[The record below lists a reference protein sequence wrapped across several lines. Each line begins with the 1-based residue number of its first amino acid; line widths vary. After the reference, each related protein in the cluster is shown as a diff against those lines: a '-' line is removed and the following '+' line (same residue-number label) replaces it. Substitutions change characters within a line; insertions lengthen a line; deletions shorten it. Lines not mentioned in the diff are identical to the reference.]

1 MVVQANNNQNTL
13 IFRQCERL
21 NPHVECDSLAK
32 SDATAHNVVTC
43 KELPKSSG
51 FMQVLHNLGINRS
64 VYFEVTLLHCSQSIR
79 NWLVHSLRLRIYLR
93 ENWLESGIKV
103 RKYQREKLPV
113 SGALREF
120 KTALWLKSGLAPKNL
135 SPGVKGERGS
145 GVWGAWEASSRVQV
159 LVFSSLKRRAAGIR
173 SRNQ

>member
-1 MVVQANNNQNTL
+1 MVVQPNNYQNTL

-21 NPHVECDSLAK
+21 NSHVECDSLAK

-43 KELPKSSG
+43 KELPNPI

-64 VYFEVTLLHCSQSIR
+64 VYFEVTLLHSSQSIR

-93 ENWLESGIKV
+93 DNGLESGIKV
-103 RKYQREKLPV
+103 RKYQREMLPV